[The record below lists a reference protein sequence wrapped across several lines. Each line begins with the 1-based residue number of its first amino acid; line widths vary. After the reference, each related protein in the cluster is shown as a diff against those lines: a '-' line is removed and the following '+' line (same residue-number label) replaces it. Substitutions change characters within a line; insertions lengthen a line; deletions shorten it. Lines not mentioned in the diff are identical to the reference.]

1 MLNIVWGLI
10 MSIDCTSR
18 KNGRSLQKKQEGR
31 SLELIL
37 AETAVVQ

>member
-1 MLNIVWGLI
+1 

-31 SLELIL
+31 SLQKKQEGRSLELIL
-37 AETAVVQ
+37 AEAAVVQ